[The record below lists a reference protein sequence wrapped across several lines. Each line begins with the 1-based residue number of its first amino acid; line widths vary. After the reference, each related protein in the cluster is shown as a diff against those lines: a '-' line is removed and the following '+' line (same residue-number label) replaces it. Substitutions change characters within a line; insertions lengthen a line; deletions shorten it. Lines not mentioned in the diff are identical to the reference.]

1 MNDWISNYGMVL
13 WAITLESAP
22 WVVVSLVFG
31 GLIREFLPST
41 RFQRLVNRPGLA
53 GMGGAVTVGALLP
66 ICSCGVVP
74 LAISLFR
81 AGVRIG
87 PVMAF
92 TAATPIINPAA
103 VILSFGLLGPQ
114 ITAAYIALGLLLPF
128 LLGMAA
134 ERWTPSRQTDLA
146 AETAVNLD
154 PAPISAGLG
163 TRVARG
169 LRWGLGE
176 LGPSVGFYL
185 AIGILLAGVVMVLAP
200 THWLQQ
206 YLGSASWVSLLAA
219 GVLGAI
225 IYVCAVAHIP
235 LVATLLAAGAAPGA
249 AVVFLVT
256 GTATNLPELIALY
269 KTIGKRVVIL
279 YAGMLIA
286 LSFVA
291 GLLINAWLLPGYKP
305 VFDPIRGLDMLERSA
320 GLSVPGSGALTL
332 ASAGLITV
340 LALWGLWRHLRGWLL
355 PARPRV
361 DAGCSCCQ
369 HDQTAP

>member
-1 MNDWISNYGMVL
+1 MDDWASRYGAVL
-13 WAITLESAP
+13 GSITLESAP

-31 GLIREFLPST
+31 GLIREFLPAT

-53 GMGGAVTVGALLP
+53 GMGGAVAVGALLP

-74 LAISLFR
+74 LAISLYR
-81 AGVRIG
+81 SGVRIG

-114 ITAAYIALGLLLPF
+114 LTAAYIALGLLLPF
-128 LLGMAA
+128 MLGMAA
-134 ERWTPSRQTDLA
+134 ERWAGAGRQIA
-146 AETAVNLD
+146 AGATAALE
-154 PAPISAGLG
+154 PALQPARLG
-163 TRVARG
+163 TRIVRG
-169 LRWGLGE
+169 LRWGLLD
-176 LGPSVGFYL
+176 LGPAVGFYL

-200 THWLQQ
+200 TQMVQ
-206 YLGSASWVSLLAA
+206 PYLGSDSAASLLAA
-219 GVLGAI
+219 GGLGAI

-279 YAGMLIA
+279 YTTMLIA

-291 GLLINAWLLPGYKP
+291 GLAINVWLLPGFEP
-305 VFDPIRGLDMLERSA
+305 VFDPIRGLDMLETSA
-320 GLSVPGSGALTL
+320 GFSLPGSAWFTV
-332 ASAGLITV
+332 ASAVLISV
-340 LALWGLWRHLRGWLL
+340 LALWGLWRHLRGWLQ
-355 PARPRV
+355 PARPQV
-361 DAGCSCCQ
+361 NAGCSCCK
-369 HDQTAP
+369 HDQTVP